1 MKKISQEELDNLLD
15 NHELWLKNPSNDK
28 NRLNLEN
35 YDLSFLEIKNRDLS
49 KALFDKCNMF
59 DMKIQNCDLS
69 YTGLYNSKM
78 NGIMFYVCNLNETK
92 IYSIDLS
99 EGLFTNC
106 TLTNIKLIDT
116 NLAKAEIRNCK
127 LTNIKLIDTNL
138 SGAEIRNCK
147 LDNIVAN
154 PFTSFYNL
162 QCPEEGSFIGFK
174 KAYINITPNNKPI
187 FIPSRGGNKTNFPI
201 LPVIVKLQITEDS
214 LRSSSTSR
222 KCRCSKA
229 KVLSISYLDGT
240 ECPEDTIALSQHDND
255 FVYKVGEILEI
266 KDFKKDRWKEC
277 ATGIHFFITREE
289 AVNY

>member
-1 MKKISQEELDNLLD
+1 MKEISQEELNNLLD

-28 NRLNLEN
+28 NRLILEN

-49 KALFDKCNMF
+49 RASFNKCNMN
-59 DMKIQNCDLS
+59 DMRIQNCDLS
-69 YTGLYNSKM
+69 YTGLYSNKM
-78 NGIMFYVCNLNETK
+78 NNITFSICNFNKTK
-92 IYSIDLS
+92 IYSNDLLR
-99 EGLFTNC
+99 GLFTNC
-106 TLTNIKLIDT
+106 TLTNVRLVNT
-116 NLAKAEIRNCK
+116 NLAKAEIRK
-127 LTNIKLIDTNL
+127 
-138 SGAEIRNCK
+138 CK
-147 LDNIVAN
+147 LDNIIAN

-174 KAYINITPNNKPI
+174 KAYINTMPNNKTDL
-187 FIPSRGGNKTNFPI
+187 SV

-240 ECPEDTIALSQHDND
+240 ECPEDTIAYSEYNNY

-266 KDFKKDRWKEC
+266 KDFNKDRWKEC
-277 ATGIHFFITREE
+277 ASGIHFFITREE

>member
-1 MKKISQEELDNLLD
+1 MKEISQEELDNLLD
-15 NHELWLKNPSNDK
+15 DHELWLKNPSNNK
-28 NRLNLEN
+28 NRLILKN

-69 YTGLYNSKM
+69 YTGLYNNKM

-92 IYSIDLS
+92 IYSNDLF
-99 EGLFTNC
+99 EGLFINC
-106 TLTNIKLIDT
+106 TLTNV
-116 NLAKAEIRNCK
+116 K
-127 LTNIKLIDTNL
+127 LTNTNL
-138 SGAEIRNCK
+138 SRVGIKDCK
-147 LDNIVAN
+147 LDNIIAN

-174 KAYINITPNNKPI
+174 KAYINT
-187 FIPSRGGNKTNFPI
+187 T
-201 LPVIVKLQITEDS
+201 PVIVKLQITEDS

-240 ECPEDTIALSQHDND
+240 ECPEGTIACSQHDND

-266 KDFKKDRWKEC
+266 KDFNKDRWKEC